1 MLKNVNIHPDI
12 VNHSLLQKLFTVI
25 KYIRNKYIAQ
35 ESTFNREGKTML
47 DNSSLCSQSFKP
59 IRQNRLSVAK
69 VSFLLDWSYGSI
81 NPHLKFAIRHHLE
94 RQRGIIGAVFT
105 ETKTNE
111 LNVNYD
117 PGVIKPDEIKDIL
130 ECPQLSLQSA

>member
-1 MLKNVNIHPDI
+1 MIDSNTQCN
-12 VNHSLLQKLFTVI
+12 
-25 KYIRNKYIAQ
+25 
-35 ESTFNREGKTML
+35 
-47 DNSSLCSQSFKP
+47 QSFKP

-69 VSFLLDWSYGSI
+69 VSFLLNWSYGSI

-94 RQRGIIGAVFT
+94 RQRGVVGAVFT

-117 PGVIKPDEIKDIL
+117 PGMIKPEEIKDIL
-130 ECPQLSLQSA
+130 ECPQLSLRTA